1 MVYHPRENWNRRRR
15 PDGLRPGLTRRDFIS
30 RATAMGL
37 SLPAISALLA
47 ACGGAEGETGDI
59 AIGTPSSPVTQP
71 LFDDNPAIE
80 SGLTVESGPLQIFNW
95 ADYLNPDV
103 LPRFT
108 EETGIP
114 YEVRTFFNEE
124 EAVRVLSSGEVA
136 FDVWFPVASTV
147 GKAVAGQLIQP
158 LNHDYL
164 PNLGNV
170 WPVLQDPFYDQ
181 GSLYTTPYVVYQTG
195 IGWRTDMV
203 DSADVEGVD
212 NPWDVFWNPKY
223 AGITGLY
230 DDFRETLKVAM
241 FHNGVS
247 DPDAATQED
256 IDAAAAALIELVDLV
271 NIRYTIDGAYSG
283 IPEGRFGL
291 HHAWSGD
298 MVAVPFYFPVDG
310 DPSVSRYMWP
320 AKGPNPVGAQIAND
334 TMAVVKGAP
343 HPVAAHTFIDWM
355 LNTDNALE
363 NFGWVGYQPP
373 HTAID
378 PETLVADEWVPEYLE
393 STIVREEDFSN
404 PVANV
409 PIQLDVDTEAAWFEA
424 WTQVQGGV

>member
-1 MVYHPRENWNRRRR
+1 MVYHPRENRRR
-15 PDGLRPGLTRRDFIS
+15 GGITRRDFIS

-37 SLPAISALLA
+37 SLPALSALLA
-47 ACGGAEGETGDI
+47 ACTPNEAGTGDI

-71 LFDDNPAIE
+71 LFDDNPGIE
-80 SGLTVESGPLQIFNW
+80 SGLPVEEGPLQIFNW

-124 EAVRVLSSGEVA
+124 EAVRVLSAGEVA

-158 LNHDYL
+158 LNHSYL
-164 PNLGNV
+164 PNLTNV
-170 WPVLQDPFYDQ
+170 WPALQDPFYDQ
-181 GSLYTTPYVVYQTG
+181 GSLYTVPYVVYQTG

-203 DSADVEGVD
+203 DSADVEGID
-212 NPWDVFWNPKY
+212 NAWDVFWNPKY

-230 DDFRETLKVAM
+230 DDFRETLKVAL
-241 FHNGVS
+241 FHSGVS
-247 DPDAATQED
+247 DPDAATQEEL
-256 IDAAAAALIELVDLV
+256 DAAADALIELIDLM

-298 MVAVPFYFPVDG
+298 MVAVPFYFAEGD
-310 DPSVSRYMWP
+310 DPSVSRYLWP
-320 AKGPNPVGAQIAND
+320 ARAATPVTAQIAND

-355 LNTDNALE
+355 LVTENALE

-373 HTAID
+373 QTAID
-378 PETLVADEWVPEYLE
+378 PGTLVADEWVPEYLE
-393 STIVREEDFSN
+393 SAIVREEDFAN

-409 PIQLDVDTEAAWFEA
+409 PIQLDVESEAAWLEA
-424 WTQVQGGV
+424 WSRVQSGV